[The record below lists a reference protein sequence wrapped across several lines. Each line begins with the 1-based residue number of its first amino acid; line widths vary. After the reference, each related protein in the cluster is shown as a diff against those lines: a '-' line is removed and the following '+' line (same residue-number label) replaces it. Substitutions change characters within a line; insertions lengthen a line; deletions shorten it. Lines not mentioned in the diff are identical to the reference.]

1 MKGGKKIGE
10 VQTEFNDLFPYLKL
24 EFYRN
29 HQGKVFTDHNSPI
42 AATVDIFALTKEYEK
57 DYCIEF
63 SEMTTVKELEKQ
75 IWKEMGVHARVF
87 RKFGKAW
94 LPVALTSDWT
104 LKLQN
109 EQGKA
114 LVNSPG

>member
-1 MKGGKKIGE
+1 M
-10 VQTEFNDLFPYLKL
+10 EFNNLFPYLKL

-29 HQGKVFTDHNSPI
+29 HDPGNSGTDERDVIVPTI
-42 AATVDIFALTKEYEK
+42 DMFALIKNYDKEIG
-57 DYCIEF
+57 IEF
-63 SEMTTVKELEKQ
+63 SEMTTVRELEKM
-75 IWKEMGVHARVF
+75 IGEETGVYAKVF

-109 EQGKA
+109 EHGEM
-114 LVNSPG
+114 LINLPG